1 MVSTAL
7 LRGTK
12 RQVSRSHSRAR
23 SSGRHTAP
31 GTHRGEAH
39 QPYSCRVVTNGRPR
53 TLFGQQPGT
62 RGEAER
68 RGRELDVREVGFQG
82 VQPLGGLPRPED
94 RHGDD
99 LLAEVAQ
106 GGGEVAD
113 VVGDAVPLGVG
124 LALHHGDAHG
134 AIFPPAAGKRGAG
147 APPRWSESGVRYI
160 YRTESHF
167 GCIRPSAQVGRAV
180 VVGVGQVPVLELRTP
195 AAAAASAEAACWVS
209 ATACCA
215 LGCCRGVDADHV
227 RCRGGSRSDAGA
239 RGDVVE
245 DRAVGRRQRVPGR
258 LRLHPDGR
266 NGHGPKPYVTLA
278 LPFCEL
284 AQSAPPLEDSRPNE

>member
-31 GTHRGEAH
+31 GTQRGEAH
-39 QPYSCRVVTNGRPR
+39 QPYSCRVVTNRRPR
-53 TLFGQQPGT
+53 TLSGQQPGT

-68 RGRELDVREVGFQG
+68 GGRELDVREIGFQR

-124 LALHHGDAHG
+124 PALHHGDAHG
-134 AIFPPAAGKRGAG
+134 AIFPAAGHAANRARGPRWGDATGSTERGIRSSDLPNAASLGSGAGSGRDGDGRSRTGARRRAGAG
-147 APPRWSESGVRYI
+147 AR
-160 YRTESHF
+160 
-167 GCIRPSAQVGRAV
+167 
-180 VVGVGQVPVLELRTP
+180 
-195 AAAAASAEAACWVS
+195 
-209 ATACCA
+209 
-215 LGCCRGVDADHV
+215 
-227 RCRGGSRSDAGA
+227 
-239 RGDVVE
+239 
-245 DRAVGRRQRVPGR
+245 
-258 LRLHPDGR
+258 
-266 NGHGPKPYVTLA
+266 
-278 LPFCEL
+278 
-284 AQSAPPLEDSRPNE
+284 